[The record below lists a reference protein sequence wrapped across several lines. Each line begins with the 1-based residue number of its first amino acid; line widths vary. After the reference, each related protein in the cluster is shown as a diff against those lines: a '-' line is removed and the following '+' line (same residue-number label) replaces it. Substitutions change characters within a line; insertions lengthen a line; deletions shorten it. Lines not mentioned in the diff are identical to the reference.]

1 MFSNSIL
8 NSLFYIHR
16 YALDV
21 NVERAEDVLTHQR
34 LLKLAED
41 PATRPVFEVRC
52 VQVWSFNHLHHF
64 LILLACFFILPLF
77 LQVSPTLNG
86 NSGDVDPSDP
96 AVNEDAQSSYNSRSL
111 APPTFG
117 SSPNFEA
124 LTQAY
129 KDHAQDDDSA
139 VNAQLPNSRWDIYF
153 WHLTY
158 LSLLVC
164 IYLKRR
170 SL

>member
-1 MFSNSIL
+1 M
-8 NSLFYIHR
+8 
-16 YALDV
+16 

-41 PATRPVFEVRC
+41 PSTRPVFEVRC
-52 VQVWSFNHLHHF
+52 V
-64 LILLACFFILPLF
+64 
-77 LQVSPTLNG
+77 QVSPTLNG

-96 AVNEDAQSSYNSRSL
+96 AVKEDAQSSYNSRAL

-139 VNAQLPNSRWDIYF
+139 VNVQLPNSR
-153 WHLTY
+153 
-158 LSLLVC
+158 
-164 IYLKRR
+164 
-170 SL
+170 